1 MVASQNQRAGII
13 FDKGRTTRRF
23 TFDSISSGGIR
34 AISGNSH
41 TAMLKG
47 ISIGRKGK
55 GLRMMP
61 FSGLNLRVSSLSPDT
76 TSNIQVSVRGAQ
88 EKVHPFR
95 TPEKIE

>member
-1 MVASQNQRAGII
+1 MVASQNQRAGIY

-34 AISGNSH
+34 AFSGNSH
-41 TAMLKG
+41 MAMLKG

-55 GLRMMP
+55 WLRMMP

-76 TSNIQVSVRGAQ
+76 CYDWLLRAGRNAGHA
-88 EKVHPFR
+88 KKCLMHD
-95 TPEKIE
+95 